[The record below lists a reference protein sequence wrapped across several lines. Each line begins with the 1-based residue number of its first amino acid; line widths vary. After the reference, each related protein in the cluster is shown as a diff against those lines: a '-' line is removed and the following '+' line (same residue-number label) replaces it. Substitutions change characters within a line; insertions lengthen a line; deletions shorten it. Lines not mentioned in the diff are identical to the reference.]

1 MENPNE
7 YQLKRDHKHDLAF
20 RPLETALEKG
30 TIDAMYSQSK
40 VLSVLS
46 ETTGKFKSIEDLSRY
61 PDWTLQGAANVPA
74 TLTVTDVACEKHPE
88 LIVALLKGLIKVGR
102 WANAHKRAA
111 SAILNKQTYY
121 RDEEDTYEGI
131 RRVELVPV
139 LSPINLQTL
148 QINKDFML
156 SHGYIENDFDVFKWA
171 APEFLEKAAKE
182 LLEEEWKTRSTAKL
196 PKAAAPLLG
205 TGSASRRQAQLSER
219 GTVAQRSTPIPTRCP
234 TL

>member
-1 MENPNE
+1 
-7 YQLKRDHKHDLAF
+7 
-20 RPLETALEKG
+20 
-30 TIDAMYSQSK
+30 
-40 VLSVLS
+40 VLS

-61 PDWTLQGAANVPA
+61 PDWTLQGANVPA
-74 TLTVTDVACEKHPE
+74 TLTVTEVACEKHPE

-121 RDEEDTYEGI
+121 RDEEDTYENI
-131 RRVELVPV
+131 RRVEMVPV

-196 PKAAAPLLG
+196 PKAAAPLFGNRLG
-205 TGSASRRQAQLSER
+205 
-219 GTVAQRSTPIPTRCP
+219 
-234 TL
+234 

>member
-61 PDWTLQGAANVPA
+61 PDWTLQGVANVPA
-74 TLTVTDVACEKHPE
+74 TLTVTDVACEQHPE

-102 WANAHKRAA
+102 WANAHQRAA

-131 RRVELVPV
+131 RRVEFVPV

-156 SHGYIENDFDVFKWA
+156 SHGYIENDFDVFRVGRTGVPRTGRQGA
-171 APEFLEKAAKE
+171 ARRRMEDTLHGQAAQGH
-182 LLEEEWKTRSTAKL
+182 LA
-196 PKAAAPLLG
+196 G
-205 TGSASRRQAQLSER
+205 RRHER
-219 GTVAQRSTPIPTRCP
+219 ADRMI
-234 TL
+234 